1 MAFTRKFL
9 SALGIEADKIDE
21 IINAHVEV
29 VEGLKEERDGFKKD
43 AEKLADVQRQLNE
56 ANDKLA
62 KHGEDGETVAK
73 SDYENL
79 KKEYDDY
86 KTAQTAKETNQ
97 AKERALRAMYKAL
110 GIPEKRVDAIM
121 KVTSLDDYDLDEDG
135 KLKDADKHSEN
146 AKTEWAEFIPTTVT
160 KGAQTATPPANNG
173 SGTGKTREEIL
184 AIQDGAVRRAEMAKH
199 PQLFGL
205 NE

>member
-29 VEGLKEERDGFKKD
+29 VDGLKEERDDFKKD
-43 AEKLADVQRQLNE
+43 AEKLADVQKQLDE

-62 KHGEDGETVAK
+62 KHSEDGETVAK

-86 KTAQTAKETNQ
+86 KTAQTAKETNR

-121 KVTSLDDYDLDEDG
+121 KVTSLDDYDLDKDG
-135 KLKDADKHSEN
+135 KLKDAEKHTEN

-173 SGTGKTREEIL
+173 GNTLTKKDIM
-184 AIQDGAVRRAEMAKH
+184 AIKDYDERVAAIEANPH
-199 PQLFGL
+199 LFG
-205 NE
+205 NH

>member
-43 AEKLADVQRQLNE
+43 AEKLADVQKQLSE

-62 KHGEDGETVAK
+62 KHSEDGETVAK

-121 KVTSLDDYDLDEDG
+121 KVTSLDDYDLDKDG
-135 KLKDADKHSEN
+135 NLKDADTHSEN

-184 AIQDGAVRRAEMAKH
+184 AIQDGAVRRAEMAKY

>member
-29 VEGLKEERDGFKKD
+29 VEGLKEERDDFKKD
-43 AEKLADVQRQLNE
+43 AEKLADVQKQLNE

-62 KHGEDGETVAK
+62 KHSEDGETVAK
-73 SDYENL
+73 SEYENL

-121 KVTSLDDYDLDEDG
+121 KVTSLDDYDLDKDG

-160 KGAQTATPPANNG
+160 KGAQTATPPTNNG
-173 SGTGKTREEIL
+173 GSSLTKKDIM
-184 AIQDGAVRRAEMAKH
+184 AIKDYNERVSAIEAH
-199 PQLFGL
+199 PELFVT
-205 NE
+205 N

>member
-43 AEKLADVQRQLNE
+43 AEKLADVQKQLDE

-62 KHGEDGETVAK
+62 KHSEDGETVAK

-121 KVTSLDDYDLDEDG
+121 KVTSLDDYDLDKDG

-146 AKTEWAEFIPTTVT
+146 AKTEWAEFITTTVT
-160 KGAQTATPPANNG
+160 KGAQTATPPTNNG
-173 SGTGKTREEIL
+173 GSSLTKKDIM
-184 AIQDGAVRRAEMAKH
+184 AIKDYNERVSAIEAH
-199 PQLFGL
+199 PELFVT
-205 NE
+205 N

>member
-9 SALGIEADKIDE
+9 LALGIEGDKVDE

-29 VEGLKEERDGFKKD
+29 VDSLKDERDNYKKD
-43 AEKLADVQRQLNE
+43 AEKLADVQKQLSE

-62 KHGEDGETVAK
+62 KHSEDGETVAK

-97 AKERALRAMYKAL
+97 AKERALREMYKAL
-110 GIPEKRVDAIM
+110 GIPEKRIDAIM
-121 KVTSLDDYDLDEDG
+121 KVTSLDDYDLDKDG
-135 KLKDADKHSEN
+135 KLKDAEKHSEN

-160 KGAQTATPPANNG
+160 KGAQTATPPTNNG
-173 SGTGKTREEIL
+173 GSSLTKKDIM
-184 AIQDGAVRRAEMAKH
+184 AIKDYDERVSAIEAH
-199 PQLFGL
+199 PELFVT
-205 NE
+205 N

>member
-43 AEKLADVQRQLNE
+43 AEKLADVQKQLNE

-62 KHGEDGETVAK
+62 KHSEDGETVAK
-73 SDYENL
+73 SDYEKLQKDFN
-79 KKEYDDY
+79 DY
-86 KTAQTAKETNQ
+86 KTAQTAKESNQ

-121 KVTSLDDYDLDEDG
+121 KVTSLDDYDLDKDG

-146 AKTEWAEFIPTTVT
+146 AKTEWAEFIPTTIT
-160 KGAQTATPPANNG
+160 KGAQTATPPP
-173 SGTGKTREEIL
+173 SEQRRDVDLGTLSMKDYIEART
-184 AIQDGAVRRAEMAKH
+184 K
-199 PQLFGL
+199 
-205 NE
+205 

>member
-29 VEGLKEERDGFKKD
+29 VEGLKEERDDFKKD
-43 AEKLADVQRQLNE
+43 AEKLADVQKQLNE

-62 KHGEDGETVAK
+62 KHSEDGETVVK
-73 SDYENL
+73 SEYENL

-97 AKERALRAMYKAL
+97 AKERALRTMYKAI

-121 KVTSLDDYDLDEDG
+121 KVTSLDDYDLDKDG

-146 AKTEWAEFIPTTVT
+146 AKTEWAEFIPTTVI
-160 KGAQTATPPANNG
+160 KGAQTATPPTNNG
-173 SGTGKTREEIL
+173 GSSLTKKDIM
-184 AIQDGAVRRAEMAKH
+184 AIKDYNERVSAIEAH
-199 PQLFGL
+199 PELFVT
-205 NE
+205 N